1 MHIYYSVFIKRF
13 SPNIAKH
20 LYLCCLA
27 RAPAQD
33 GDEELGDLYDELVVG
48 VEPGQREVQ
57 QLQPQRHVVPVI
69 VISVYLDNVD
79 NAGVR
84 TARCGDAVL
93 VRVGDGPHGRGE
105 LLLARHHLL
114 LGGEVAA
121 LPALPGPAHLQDRSC
136 HKLSI

>member
-1 MHIYYSVFIKRF
+1 MREVPISTFTLKPHLNAHLFYYSVFIKRF

-27 RAPAQD
+27 GAPAQD

-69 VISVYLDNVD
+69 VISV
-79 NAGVR
+79 
-84 TARCGDAVL
+84 
-93 VRVGDGPHGRGE
+93 
-105 LLLARHHLL
+105 
-114 LGGEVAA
+114 
-121 LPALPGPAHLQDRSC
+121 
-136 HKLSI
+136 